1 MTSRSGSTTAMTS
14 QPWWEREAGWDELN
28 RHCEQCTRDGCQCKT
43 FRNKFGSWAQAFP
56 ADPNQ
61 PGSQTWLWFKVSPNG
76 QFGWTC
82 LACDDAGDDGHIGIC
97 QKSNFRQ
104 HHTSVKHAEM
114 TLKAFGA
121 RPDNEYTVPSVEL
134 FTELFKEF
142 RAGVATT
149 GGYDLLSGRVAHKKA
164 NVMLWCVHEADGDNK
179 RQWLE
184 ESETLN
190 ILRDERHARLHGRVR
205 GAGRANHQTYAGYLG
220 QCRDFQPDALGLSE
234 ATAEIVKTACTS
246 RAHCPR
252 ACAIEPY
259 FNADLYDGI
268 RHRVEAATID
278 SAENEVVSARD
289 MSRSKPDGS
298 PPDFP
303 NMNTIL
309 RDAAHNARR
318 VLSRLF
324 KADHV
329 LNYTMEFFMVMASI
343 IQWSDDL
350 RKLYRECVRESQ
362 HRAVETLFSHMR
374 YAKHRIES
382 WLTPLSRC
390 CLDPEG

>member
-14 QPWWEREAGWDELN
+14 QPWWEREAGWDDLK

-43 FRNKFGSWAQAFP
+43 FRKKFGSWAQAFP
-56 ADPNQ
+56 TDPNQ

-82 LACDDAGDDGHIGIC
+82 LVCDDAGDDGHIGIC
-97 QKSNFRQ
+97 QKGNFRQ

-121 RPDNEYTVPSVEL
+121 SISDKYTVPSVEL

-142 RAGVATT
+142 RAGVAPT

-190 ILRDERHARLHGRVR
+190 ILRDERHARLHGRAR

-220 QCRDFQPDALGLSE
+220 QCRHFQPDALGLSE
-234 ATAEIVKTACTS
+234 ATADIFKTAC
-246 RAHCPR
+246 
-252 ACAIEPY
+252 
-259 FNADLYDGI
+259 
-268 RHRVEAATID
+268 VD

-303 NMNTIL
+303 NMNNIL

-329 LNYTMEFFMVMASI
+329 LNYTMEFFMVIASI

-362 HRAVETLFSHMR
+362 YRAVETMFSHMR
-374 YAKHRIES
+374 YAKHRIEI

-390 CLDPEG
+390 CLDPEVDIIYADSKLTSENLDNSF